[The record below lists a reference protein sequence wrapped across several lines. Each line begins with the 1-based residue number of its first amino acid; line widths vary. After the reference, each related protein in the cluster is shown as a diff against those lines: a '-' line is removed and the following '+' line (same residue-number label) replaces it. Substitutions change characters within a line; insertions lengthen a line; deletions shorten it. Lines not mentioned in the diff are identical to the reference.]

1 MILTLIRCITLL
13 AKEVLQM
20 NFSEN
25 LRLAW
30 SCVKANKLRS
40 VLTMLGIIIGISSV
54 ITIST
59 IGSSLRDTIQKT
71 FSDLTGTNQ
80 LAVYWFNPEIGV
92 DEEALFTL
100 EDMDRYKKAFDG
112 MVSSAFFVHPSL
124 GDDVTYEDNGHKA
137 NISII
142 GSVESYALENNLEV
156 LMGRDISFQDN
167 IDERKVCMVS
177 DHFVKYGLGGMKNPI
192 GKRLEITLSSG
203 DVIGVYIIGVYKQKQ
218 TQLVNMGQA
227 GQKEEDNTT
236 NLVVPI
242 KLVWETLGI
251 PEDEQGSPILYFMN
265 EPGADVDI
273 LKENTKSYFTR
284 LMKKDMD
291 PKSQI
296 MIESLE
302 DQLKM
307 INTVLNVITVA
318 ISVIAAI
325 SLIVGG
331 IGVMNI
337 MLVSVVERT
346 KEIGIR
352 KALGAK
358 NKVIEMQFMVEAVL
372 ICAIGGI
379 IGILLG
385 LLNGVVISFVVKM
398 LVQSHETLSMLTVSV
413 SPPYMAIVV
422 SFVFSSLVGVVF
434 GLYPARR
441 AARLSPI
448 DALRYE

>member
-1 MILTLIRCITLL
+1 
-13 AKEVLQM
+13 M

-30 SCVKANKLRS
+30 SCVRANKLRS

-59 IGSSLRDTIQKT
+59 IGSSLRETIQKT

-80 LAVYWFNPEIGV
+80 LAVYWFNPEYGIDYDAVFTFEDV
-92 DEEALFTL
+92 DN
-100 EDMDRYKKAFDG
+100 YKKAFEG
-112 MVSSAFFVHPSL
+112 MVSTAFYMDVNL
-124 GDDVTYEDNGHKA
+124 GSTTSYEENGRKA
-137 NISII
+137 NIDIVGSI
-142 GSVESYALENNLEV
+142 ESYALKNNLDII
-156 LMGRDISFQDN
+156 MGRDITYQDN
-167 IDERKVCMVS
+167 VENRKVCVVS
-177 DHFVKYGLGGMKNPI
+177 DHFVKYGLGNMKNPI
-192 GKRLEITLSSG
+192 GKKLEISTTNG
-203 DVIGVYIIGVYKQKQ
+203 NVITVYIIGVYKQKQ
-218 TQLVNMGQA
+218 TQLVSMGQA
-227 GQKEEDNTT
+227 STKEEDSVT
-236 NLVVPI
+236 NLVIPI
-242 KLVWETLGI
+242 KYVWDTLNI
-251 PEDEQGSPILYFMN
+251 SEDEQGAPILYFMN
-265 EPGADVDI
+265 EPGTDLEM
-273 LKENTKSYFTR
+273 LKENTKSYFKRT
-284 LMKKDMD
+284 MGKNVDS
-291 PKSQI
+291 KSQI
-296 MIESLE
+296 RIESLE
-302 DQLKM
+302 EQLKM

-358 NKVIEMQFMVEAVL
+358 NKVIEMQFLVEAVL

-379 IGILLG
+379 IGIIIG
-385 LLNGVVISFVVKM
+385 LLNGGLISFIVKQI
-398 LVQSHETLSMLTVSV
+398 VQSKEALSMLTVSV
-413 SPPYMAIVV
+413 SPPIGAIIV
-422 SFVFSSLVGVVF
+422 SFLFSSLVGVVF

-448 DALRYE
+448 DALRDE